1 MSGANPYFEHQIQN
15 NQLFQLL
22 ILYFTFQVSS
32 EKQLY
37 DIFQIKFKKDQSLKL
52 ANEQKALDNELEQMK
67 VVNQRI
73 VDQQLE
79 ELEMLSKRKDDI

>member
-1 MSGANPYFEHQIQN
+1 M
-15 NQLFQLL
+15 FQLL

-32 EKQLY
+32 EKQLN

-52 ANEQKALDNELEQMK
+52 TNEQKALDNELEQMK
-67 VVNQRI
+67 VANQRI